1 MVKSCIEFYEFYE
14 ELISEFNDKESN
26 VKIINCDE
34 KLLNNL
40 KKDWESLQLVRNY
53 VNKNKKSQNID
64 NNNNNDDKNNNNN
77 NNEINN
83 DINNMNNETS
93 I

>member
-34 KLLNNL
+34 KILSNL

-53 VNKNKKSQNID
+53 VLKKKKNGSNVNASND
-64 NNNNNDDKNNNNN
+64 NDNDNGNDKDNENAIITN
-77 NNEINN
+77 NNEN
-83 DINNMNNETS
+83 S
-93 I
+93 A